1 MLSRIFITILVA
13 TLLAGCITDKCGS
26 VLCRNEGVCVEGAC
40 ACAYGF
46 EGELCE
52 SKWYDKFNRA
62 WTAAEMVKTDTV
74 RNYPLN
80 ILPGNSP
87 DTFYILGMAQSI
99 DTVLCTRKSYRVF
112 TLHERILP
120 DSSKMSGGEGEYS
133 LETGYV
139 TGMYS
144 FNKQDVITPVRFT
157 WSR

>member
-1 MLSRIFITILVA
+1 MLSKIFITVLVA
-13 TLLAGCITDKCGS
+13 AILTGCITDKCGS
-26 VLCRNEGVCVEGAC
+26 VLCRNEGVCVEGTC

-52 SKWYDKFNRA
+52 NKWYDKFNYT
-62 WTAAEMVKTDTV
+62 WTAVEIVKTDTI
-74 RNYPLN
+74 RKYPLN

-112 TLHERILP
+112 TMHERLLP
-120 DSSKMSGGEGEYS
+120 DSTKMQGGEGEFIPG
-133 LETGYV
+133 TGNV

-144 FNKQDVITPVRFT
+144 FNKQDVITPVGFS
-157 WSR
+157 WSH